1 MVRFKVVRASHL
13 LLGVAVVVLAVVLAL
28 LGFRLFSGRPE
39 TTVTGS
45 ASLVDAQNS
54 DEAKTALV
62 FASSG
67 EKLGLPLDPGS
78 AGIEIEVVSR
88 VTEPPAEPVSVLI
101 YHTHTHEAYEQVTED
116 PYEALEAWRTSDVDH
131 SVVRVGE

>member
-78 AGIEIEVVSR
+78 AVIEIEVVSR